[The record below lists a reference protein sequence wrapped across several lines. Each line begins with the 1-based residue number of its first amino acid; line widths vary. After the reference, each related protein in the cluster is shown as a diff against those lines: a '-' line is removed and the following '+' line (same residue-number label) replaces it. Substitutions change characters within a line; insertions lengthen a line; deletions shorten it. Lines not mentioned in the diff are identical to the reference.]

1 MKKLLM
7 AFAIVSSLTAFG
19 QTDEGVFLDLNFGGR
34 FSGASSD
41 SVSMNPGL
49 HIEGATGY
57 MFSNIVG
64 IRGVLSYD
72 GFKTSELNKS
82 PEVIDRSYMLRATLE
97 AVLSISELAGF
108 GTEEFDLNF
117 HTGFGVASQVNPS
130 WKEDRTEAGV
140 VFNDPFLKGNDDMIN
155 VTMGLNPKYHISE
168 NLSINADISYILL
181 SKRDV
186 TVDTYNNVKVD
197 GVDGILNGSVGLSYN
212 F

>member
-1 MKKLLM
+1 MKKILIALLTVTSFSG
-7 AFAIVSSLTAFG
+7 FA

-34 FSGASSD
+34 FSGANSD
-41 SVSMNPGL
+41 SVSMSPGL

-64 IRGVLSYD
+64 VRGVLSYD
-72 GFKTSELNKS
+72 GFKTSELNAS

-97 AVLSISELAGF
+97 AVLSISEIAGF

-117 HTGFGVASQVNPS
+117 HSGFGIASQVNPS
-130 WKEDRTEAGV
+130 WKKDRTEAGV
-140 VFNDPFLKGNDDMIN
+140 EFNDPFLKGNDDMIN

-168 NLSINADISYILL
+168 NISINADITYVLL

-197 GVDGILNGSVGLSYN
+197 GMDGILNGSVGLSYN